1 MGTARI
7 LSFCRLRHCMTIYT
21 RLTSNIRSESG
32 AVAVEF
38 ALLLPILLTI
48 LLGIMEFGL
57 AFNAQITITN
67 AAREGARAL
76 SIGGTTTPFAAVS
89 AASAA
94 LTPAVTQAELSISPS
109 TCTAATA
116 GQIATVKITYP
127 YKFFS
132 GFFGEGFTMTGVAA
146 MMCGG

>member
-1 MGTARI
+1 
-7 LSFCRLRHCMTIYT
+7 MTINT
-21 RLTSNIRSESG
+21 RLTFNTRSDRG

-48 LLGIMEFGL
+48 LLGILEFGL
-57 AFNAQITITN
+57 AYNAQITITN

-76 SIGGTTTPFAAVS
+76 AIGNAANTPFAAVS

-94 LTPAVTQAELSISPS
+94 LSPAVTQAEVTISPS
-109 TCTAATA
+109 ACTAATA
-116 GQIATVKITYP
+116 GQKATVTIKYP

-132 GFFGEGFTMTGVAA
+132 GFFGSGFTMTGVAA